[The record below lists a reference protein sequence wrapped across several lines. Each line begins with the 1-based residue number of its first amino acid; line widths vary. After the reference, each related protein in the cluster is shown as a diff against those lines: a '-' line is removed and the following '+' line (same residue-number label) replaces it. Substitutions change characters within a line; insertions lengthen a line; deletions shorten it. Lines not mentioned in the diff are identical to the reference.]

1 MGRLDGGGWV
11 AEENGTVRA
20 KRGPYRRVESV
31 ATRGMKRIAESDV
44 AQIIDQGIRKEI
56 SWSEVKARIDELMAE
71 DEMRLELELDYPK

>member
-1 MGRLDGGGWV
+1 
-11 AEENGTVRA
+11 
-20 KRGPYRRVESV
+20 
-31 ATRGMKRIAESDV
+31 MKRIAESDV